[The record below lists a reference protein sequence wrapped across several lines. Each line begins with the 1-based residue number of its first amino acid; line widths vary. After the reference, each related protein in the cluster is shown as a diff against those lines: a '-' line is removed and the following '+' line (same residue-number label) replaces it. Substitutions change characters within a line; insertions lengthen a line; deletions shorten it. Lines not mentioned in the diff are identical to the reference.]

1 MRMRAMRLVE
11 RALKNFYILHDS
23 AGKRGLLKIAPASQ
37 PRARTYK
44 MGGPI
49 NYTEMVGEDAV
60 SPSAEAYLTRVTP
73 KRAGN

>member
-11 RALKNFYILHDS
+11 RALKNFYILHDN
-23 AGKRGLLKIAPASQ
+23 AGKRGLLKTAPESQ
-37 PRARTYK
+37 P
-44 MGGPI
+44 GGPI
-49 NYTEMVGEDAV
+49 NYTGMVGEDAV